1 MFSWLKIKS
10 LKENAQK
17 FTSQGKFQDAIQAY
31 NEILSLSKGKNAIE
45 YLNALLSL
53 GEIKRLSKD
62 LAIAGYYFEQAVFLS
77 KIIRWMV
84 P

>member
-62 LAIAGYYFEQAVFLS
+62 FTIASYYFEQAVFFYQ
-77 KIIRWMV
+77 K
-84 P
+84 